1 MTTLTSTLL
10 TLPVTGRD
18 HIRGS
23 AGAAVTLVQYGDY
36 TCPRCNEAR
45 SVVKR
50 LQTALGD
57 RLRYAFRN
65 FPIPGLHPHTHRA
78 AEAAEAAGAQ
88 NKFWEM
94 HELLY
99 DHQGALSEKH
109 LKVYGTQVGLDME
122 RFNRDMMLQ
131 TFAVR
136 VNEDVLSANQS
147 GVSTTPSFFIN
158 DSRYLGGCDFETLL
172 SQIEEIIGDQFSG
185 IQSTPTGQ
193 AMVDPPTSRANSQ

>member
-1 MTTLTSTLL
+1 MTTVASTLL
-10 TLPVTGRD
+10 TLPVTDRD

-65 FPIPGLHPHTHRA
+65 LPIPGLHPHTHRA

-122 RFNRDMMLQ
+122 RFNRDMMLH
-131 TFAVR
+131 THALR
-136 VNEDVLSANQS
+136 VHEDILNAGQS
-147 GVSTTPSFFIN
+147 GVSTAPAFFIN
-158 DSRYLGGCDFETLL
+158 DKRQVGPCDFESLL
-172 SQIEEIIGDQFSG
+172 SHIEEF
-185 IQSTPTGQ
+185 T
-193 AMVDPPTSRANSQ
+193 

>member
-1 MTTLTSTLL
+1 
-10 TLPVTGRD
+10 
-18 HIRGS
+18 
-23 AGAAVTLVQYGDY
+23 
-36 TCPRCNEAR
+36 
-45 SVVKR
+45 VKR
-50 LQTALGD
+50 LQAALGD

-65 FPIPGLHPHTHRA
+65 LPIPSLHPQTHRA

-99 DHQGALSEKH
+99 DHQGALSDKH

-122 RFNRDMMLQ
+122 RFNRDMTLQ

-136 VNEDVLSANQS
+136 VNEDVVSANQS
-147 GVSTTPSFFIN
+147 GVSTIPSFFIN

-172 SQIEEIIGDQFSG
+172 SQIQEVIGDQSSG
-185 IQSTPTGQ
+185 IRRTPTGQ

>member
-1 MTTLTSTLL
+1 
-10 TLPVTGRD
+10 
-18 HIRGS
+18 
-23 AGAAVTLVQYGDY
+23 
-36 TCPRCNEAR
+36 
-45 SVVKR
+45 VKR
-50 LQTALGD
+50 LQIALGD
-57 RLRYAFRN
+57 RLRYVFRN
-65 FPIPGLHPHTHRA
+65 FPIPSSYPHTHRA

-136 VNEDVLSANQS
+136 VNVDVLSANQS

-172 SQIEEIIGDQFSG
+172 SQIEEIIGDQSSG
-185 IQSTPTGQ
+185 IQPTPSGQ
-193 AMVDPPTSRANSQ
+193 AMVDSPTSRANSQ